1 MVRFPVGSQDFLFV
15 KPIRPNLGLTETFV
29 QFLPG
34 ETLPGITQS
43 GRGDGRWMGEADSS
57 PAPNAQVRNKW
68 IYNSTSSRH
77 VQGQLLFTFR
87 IVNVFSNKTITVV
100 SEISVHSYQISR
112 RHMQEDSDLRNHRRG
127 NCDVTSCC
135 LELWSSVHVL

>member
-1 MVRFPVGSQDFLFV
+1 
-15 KPIRPNLGLTETFV
+15 
-29 QFLPG
+29 
-34 ETLPGITQS
+34 
-43 GRGDGRWMGEADSS
+43 MGEADSS
-57 PAPNAQVRNKW
+57 PVPNAQVQNKW

-77 VQGQLLFTFR
+77 VQGQLLFTCR
-87 IVNVFSNKTITVV
+87 IVNVFSNTTITVV

-112 RHMQEDSDLRNHRRG
+112 RHMQEDSNLRYHRRG